1 MAAKKPAKK
10 VMKEKKAKA
19 PVIEA
24 PMDWKFNAA
33 KTHVKKSLSFEN
45 AIAALAFAAK
55 ITVHASIFKIFP
67 ELTIREGELT
77 ITICAAK
84 ETLSKEELALAAR
97 VDSLERGM

>member
-1 MAAKKPAKK
+1 MAAKKTTKK
-10 VMKEKKAKA
+10 VLKKNKI
-19 PVIEA
+19 PTMDA

-33 KTHVKKSLSFEN
+33 KNQVGKSLSFEN

-77 ITICAAK
+77 VTVHAAK
-84 ETLSKEELALAAR
+84 DTLSKEELALAAR
-97 VDSLERGM
+97 VDSLERGV